1 MITFTIDDLPSTFA
15 RILEVDDQ
23 QERQEIIACVH
34 SVWEQASYNPHV
46 LSNIGL
52 DAWATHCANRC
63 DHDELLVYLRQ
74 LRMEMLENASIYEQY
89 HAEVDPEEAFEGFIE
104 GNSIQEDVY
113 TLFVE
118 ENDPDEISDI
128 AADNACELFRRLY
141 GISMTESQQLDTLD
155 FIRDLV
161 DQEFQNFRYYEEE
174 PIMTA
179 NYKNN
184 TNKSHFIETVQLAL
198 ADQAVLDELKNNY
211 YAFAASDHN
220 AVTPDGMMSFASEWI
235 NTVIDNYPNF
245 KDVSESEHLEV
256 EEWIIR
262 EILYPIS
269 EDIKK
274 TQGTFEDETF
284 EPETFEPEKADPEE
298 TTGFMSANCKI
309 NTRFLET
316 ARRMLSNQATID
328 ELKNAYHASA
338 AQDPNARTTD
348 GMQSFAMEWIN
359 KIIDNDSSL
368 KDVSESEI
376 HIVKWWIIDKIL
388 FPIALH
394 IDMDQEAKKLKE
406 ARKKSN
412 VFVTLGS
419 KAKKGIKRAIA
430 AIRKALTTIGNAI
443 KNAAIKTGRKAC
455 DIANTVYS
463 NWFIREGVCF
473 LESLLIGTAVGR
485 IAVRIMRALNVVSGT
500 ARFFIIFFGS
510 AIIAGLLAEFVNWLN
525 DKILSAMARKSEKY

>member
-1 MITFTIDDLPSTFA
+1 MITFTIDDLPSTFT
-15 RILEVDDQ
+15 RILKVDDQ

-89 HAEVDPEEAFEGFIE
+89 HAEVDPEEAFEDFIE
-104 GNSIQEDVY
+104 GSYIQEDVY

-198 ADQAVLDELKNNY
+198 SDQAVLDELKNNY

-245 KDVSESEHLEV
+245 KDVSENERLEV

-269 EDIKK
+269 ENIKK
-274 TQGTFEDETF
+274 TQETF

-298 TTGFMSANCKI
+298 T
-309 NTRFLET
+309 
-316 ARRMLSNQATID
+316 
-328 ELKNAYHASA
+328 
-338 AQDPNARTTD
+338 
-348 GMQSFAMEWIN
+348 
-359 KIIDNDSSL
+359 
-368 KDVSESEI
+368 
-376 HIVKWWIIDKIL
+376 
-388 FPIALH
+388 
-394 IDMDQEAKKLKE
+394 QEPEK
-406 ARKKSN
+406 ARKKIN

-419 KAKKGIKRAIA
+419 KTKKAFKRAIA

-455 DIANTVYS
+455 DIANAVYS
-463 NWFIREGVCF
+463 NWFMREGICF

-500 ARFFIIFFGS
+500 ARFFIILFGG

-525 DKILSAMARKSEKY
+525 DKILSAMARKSER

>member
-23 QERQEIIACVH
+23 QERQEIIDCVH
-34 SVWEQASYNPHV
+34 SVWEQSSYNPHV

-74 LRMEMLENASIYEQY
+74 LRMEMLKNASIYEQY
-89 HAEVDPEEAFEGFIE
+89 HAEVDPEEAFEDFIE
-104 GNSIQEDVY
+104 GSYIQEDVY

-174 PIMTA
+174 PTMTA

-245 KDVSESEHLEV
+245 KDVSESERLEV

-274 TQGTFEDETF
+274 TQETFEPETFEPETF

-298 TTGFMSANCKI
+298 T
-309 NTRFLET
+309 
-316 ARRMLSNQATID
+316 
-328 ELKNAYHASA
+328 
-338 AQDPNARTTD
+338 
-348 GMQSFAMEWIN
+348 
-359 KIIDNDSSL
+359 
-368 KDVSESEI
+368 
-376 HIVKWWIIDKIL
+376 
-388 FPIALH
+388 
-394 IDMDQEAKKLKE
+394 QEPEK

-463 NWFIREGVCF
+463 DWFVREGICF
-473 LESLLIGTAVGR
+473 LESLFIGTAVGR
-485 IAVRIMRALNVVSGT
+485 IAVRIMSALNVVSGT
-500 ARFFIIFFGS
+500 ARFFIILFGG
-510 AIIAGLLAEFVNWLN
+510 AIIAGILADFVNWLN
-525 DKILSAMARKSEKY
+525 DKILSAMARKSEQY

>member
-34 SVWEQASYNPHV
+34 SVWEQASYNPRV

-74 LRMEMLENASIYEQY
+74 LRMEMLKNASIYEQY

-118 ENDPDEISDI
+118 ENDPDEIADI

-141 GISMTESQQLDTLD
+141 GISMTESQQLDILD

-184 TNKSHFIETVQLAL
+184 INKSHFIETVQLAL

-220 AVTPDGMMSFASEWI
+220 AVTPNGMESFAKEWI
-235 NTVIDNYPNF
+235 DTVINNYPNF
-245 KDVSESEHLEV
+245 KDVDVNERLEIAQ
-256 EEWIIR
+256 WIVR
-262 EILYPIS
+262 KILYPIS

-274 TQGTFEDETF
+274 TQETF
-284 EPETFEPEKADPEE
+284 EPEEPDRVSVDTVEPDRV
-298 TTGFMSANCKI
+298 SVD
-309 NTRFLET
+309 T
-316 ARRMLSNQATID
+316 A
-328 ELKNAYHASA
+328 
-338 AQDPNARTTD
+338 
-348 GMQSFAMEWIN
+348 
-359 KIIDNDSSL
+359 
-368 KDVSESEI
+368 ESE
-376 HIVKWWIIDKIL
+376 V
-388 FPIALH
+388 PT
-394 IDMDQEAKKLKE
+394 KKP
-406 ARKKSN
+406 N

-455 DIANTVYS
+455 DIANAVYS
-463 NWFIREGVCF
+463 NWFIREGIAF

-500 ARFFIIFFGS
+500 ARFFIILFGG

-525 DKILSAMARKSEKY
+525 DKILSAMTRKSEK

>member
-23 QERQEIIACVH
+23 QERQEIIDCVH
-34 SVWEQASYNPHV
+34 SVWEQSSYNPRV

-89 HAEVDPEEAFEGFIE
+89 HAEVDPEEAFEDFIE
-104 GNSIQEDVY
+104 GSYIQEDVY

-220 AVTPDGMMSFASEWI
+220 AVTSNGMTSFATEWI

-245 KDVSESEHLEV
+245 KDVDVNERSEV
-256 EEWIIR
+256 EERIVR
-262 EILYPIS
+262 GILYPMAD
-269 EDIKK
+269 DIENAQEK
-274 TQGTFEDETF
+274 F

-298 TTGFMSANCKI
+298 T
-309 NTRFLET
+309 
-316 ARRMLSNQATID
+316 
-328 ELKNAYHASA
+328 
-338 AQDPNARTTD
+338 
-348 GMQSFAMEWIN
+348 
-359 KIIDNDSSL
+359 
-368 KDVSESEI
+368 
-376 HIVKWWIIDKIL
+376 
-388 FPIALH
+388 
-394 IDMDQEAKKLKE
+394 QEPEK
-406 ARKKSN
+406 ARKKIN

-463 NWFIREGVCF
+463 NWFVREGICF
-473 LESLLIGTAVGR
+473 LESLFIGTAVGK
-485 IAVRIMRALNVVSGT
+485 IVVRIMRALNVVSGT
-500 ARFFIIFFGS
+500 ARFFIILFGG
-510 AIIAGLLAEFVNWLN
+510 AIIAELLAEFVNWLN
-525 DKILSAMARKSEKY
+525 DKILSAMARKSEQY

>member
-15 RILEVDDQ
+15 RILEVDDP
-23 QERQEIIACVH
+23 QERQEIIDCVH
-34 SVWEQASYNPHV
+34 SVWEQSSYNPRV

-74 LRMEMLENASIYEQY
+74 LRMEMLKNASIYEQY
-89 HAEVDPEEAFEGFIE
+89 HAEVDPEEACEGFIE

-118 ENDPDEISDI
+118 ENDPDEIADI

-198 ADQAVLDELKNNY
+198 SDQAVLDELKNNY

-220 AVTPDGMMSFASEWI
+220 AVTTDGMISFATEWI

-245 KDVSESEHLEV
+245 KDVDVNERAEV
-256 EEWIIR
+256 EEWIVR
-262 EILYPIS
+262 GILSPMAD
-269 EDIKK
+269 DIENA
-274 TQGTFEDETF
+274 QETFEPETF

-298 TTGFMSANCKI
+298 T
-309 NTRFLET
+309 
-316 ARRMLSNQATID
+316 
-328 ELKNAYHASA
+328 
-338 AQDPNARTTD
+338 
-348 GMQSFAMEWIN
+348 
-359 KIIDNDSSL
+359 
-368 KDVSESEI
+368 
-376 HIVKWWIIDKIL
+376 
-388 FPIALH
+388 
-394 IDMDQEAKKLKE
+394 QEPKKV
-406 ARKKSN
+406 N

-455 DIANTVYS
+455 DIANAVYS
-463 NWFIREGVCF
+463 NWFIREGICF
-473 LESLLIGTAVGR
+473 IESLLIGTAVGR

-500 ARFFIIFFGS
+500 ARFFIILFGG
-510 AIIAGLLAEFVNWLN
+510 AIIAGLLGEFVNWLN
-525 DKILSAMARKSEKY
+525 DKILSAMARKSAQ

>member
-1 MITFTIDDLPSTFA
+1 MITFTIDDLPSTFT
-15 RILEVDDQ
+15 RILKVDDQ

-89 HAEVDPEEAFEGFIE
+89 HAEVDPEEAFEDFIE
-104 GNSIQEDVY
+104 GSYIQEDVY

-198 ADQAVLDELKNNY
+198 SDQAVLDELKNNY

-245 KDVSESEHLEV
+245 KDVSENERLEV

-269 EDIKK
+269 ENIKK
-274 TQGTFEDETF
+274 TQETFEPETFEPETF

-298 TTGFMSANCKI
+298 T
-309 NTRFLET
+309 
-316 ARRMLSNQATID
+316 
-328 ELKNAYHASA
+328 
-338 AQDPNARTTD
+338 
-348 GMQSFAMEWIN
+348 
-359 KIIDNDSSL
+359 
-368 KDVSESEI
+368 
-376 HIVKWWIIDKIL
+376 
-388 FPIALH
+388 
-394 IDMDQEAKKLKE
+394 QEPEK
-406 ARKKSN
+406 ARKKIN

-419 KAKKGIKRAIA
+419 KTKKAFKRAIA

-455 DIANTVYS
+455 DIANAVYS
-463 NWFIREGVCF
+463 NWFMREGICF

-500 ARFFIIFFGS
+500 ARFFIILFGG

-525 DKILSAMARKSEKY
+525 DKILSAMARKSER

>member
-23 QERQEIIACVH
+23 QERQEIIDCVH
-34 SVWEQASYNPHV
+34 SVWEQSSYNPHV

-74 LRMEMLENASIYEQY
+74 LRMEMLKNASIYEQY
-89 HAEVDPEEAFEGFIE
+89 HAEVDPEEAFEDFIE
-104 GNSIQEDVY
+104 GSYIQEDVY

-174 PIMTA
+174 PTMTA

-245 KDVSESEHLEV
+245 KDVSESERLEV

-274 TQGTFEDETF
+274 TQETFEPETFEPETF

-298 TTGFMSANCKI
+298 T
-309 NTRFLET
+309 
-316 ARRMLSNQATID
+316 
-328 ELKNAYHASA
+328 
-338 AQDPNARTTD
+338 
-348 GMQSFAMEWIN
+348 
-359 KIIDNDSSL
+359 
-368 KDVSESEI
+368 
-376 HIVKWWIIDKIL
+376 
-388 FPIALH
+388 
-394 IDMDQEAKKLKE
+394 QEPEK

-463 NWFIREGVCF
+463 NWFVREGICF
-473 LESLLIGTAVGR
+473 LESLFIGTAVGR
-485 IAVRIMRALNVVSGT
+485 IAVRIMSALNVVSGT
-500 ARFFIIFFGS
+500 ARFFIILFGG
-510 AIIAGLLAEFVNWLN
+510 AIIAGILADFVNWLN
-525 DKILSAMARKSEKY
+525 DKILSAMARKSEQY